1 MRTVIKKAA
10 STFAATFIAFFGIL
24 LTPAPSQAVVEPVVP
39 DAYSCAT
46 TTFPGGQ
53 DDIAFQLNL
62 PYSLKLGDTEYQNVY
77 ASTNGL
83 LTFGAPDGNFSSYPT
98 TPSISLA
105 GYDWV
110 TFGEGTYL
118 RYGTTSNSL
127 CIQWALRPYPQ
138 STGPITHITLLV
150 DRYSNGTWSGQ
161 ILTDGWLPV
170 DLRRGIRF
178 EPTQDVV
185 LIDSTFQVGAGGVP
199 IETQTCWDG
208 SVIPTTQSC
217 PAIPEPTLQT
227 REVQCSWTNPY
238 TQEVVYG
245 TGTQQYYLYWDNSTV
260 NIQTVAESCA
270 LVTPPTFI
278 PPDPVENQRVVQC
291 SWTNPY
297 TQEVVNGT
305 AIQSYFT
312 YWDGSTTNINT
323 VTEACAGETPI
334 FQVPLPTI
342 EQRTVGCSWTNP
354 YTQEVVTGSVTSH
367 YYLYWDGRTENI
379 DDSAVLCAD
388 ASPVFIEP
396 DPELKERTVQ
406 CTWRNPYTLQN
417 VYGEATAKYNLY
429 WNGSESYVVSPEAAC
444 AVSTPVFVP
453 TTYPSDS
460 ISITANEGAKLEYTA
475 PVGKRIKEI
484 LFASYGTSE
493 NYQYGTCHAE
503 NSLTQVEAAVSNNTL
518 VINADNG
525 VFGDPC
531 GGTYKYLSVVLT
543 IEDDPNYVAPPT
555 VECWDGS
562 MVYELSECPS
572 IPPPPPTYEC
582 WDGSTVSDLSQCPP
596 SPPSVECWDGTKV
609 YKESEC
615 PAKPVDP
622 TPTPEPTP
630 EPTPNPEPTPEPTP
644 EEEKQEDV
652 SSVADEATSDGV
664 ITEAETQAVIDNLL
678 SDGELSTSEVT
689 DLVESLQSDGQLSE
703 EEKQLVSDVI
713 VEAYAD
719 TAIPADVFTESG
731 LDYEDLPP
739 DQPITLEN
747 GVVLIAEVADAIEI
761 FEDPAELLATV
772 FTDPSKALMAVANV
786 GADLPAVV
794 REAAQKVTVA
804 SVVVGQVVAGAA
816 LTLSRRP

>member
-1 MRTVIKKAA
+1 MRTVIKKTA
-10 STFAATFIAFFGIL
+10 STFAAAFIAFFGIL
-24 LTPAPSQAVVEPVVP
+24 LTPTPAQAVVEPVVP

-77 ASTNGL
+77 ASTNGV

-118 RYGTTSNSL
+118 RYGTTPDSL
-127 CIQWALRPYPQ
+127 CIQWALRPYPL
-138 STGPITHITLLV
+138 SNGPITHITLLV
-150 DRYSNGTWSGQ
+150 DRYSNGFWSGQ
-161 ILTDGWLPV
+161 ILTDGWLPA

-178 EPTQDVV
+178 EPNQDVV

-208 SVIPTTQSC
+208 SVIPTTETC

-238 TQEVVYG
+238 TQEVVYENAN
-245 TGTQQYYLYWDNSTV
+245 QPYYLYWDNSTV

-270 LVTPPTFI
+270 LVTPPTFT
-278 PPDPVENQRVVQC
+278 PPDPVTNQRIVQC

-297 TQEVVNGT
+297 TQEIVNGT
-305 AIQSYFT
+305 ANQRYLT
-312 YWDGSTTNINT
+312 YWDGSTTDIDT
-323 VTEACAGETPI
+323 VAEACAGETPI
-334 FQVPLPTI
+334 FEVPLPTI
-342 EQRTVGCSWTNP
+342 EQRSVGCSWTNP
-354 YTQEVVTGSVTSH
+354 YTQEVVTGSVTSN

-379 DDSAVLCAD
+379 DDSALLCAE
-388 ASPVFIEP
+388 ASPVFVEP
-396 DPELKERTVQ
+396 DPELKERVVQ
-406 CTWRNPYTLQN
+406 CTWKNPYTLNN
-417 VYGEATAKYNLY
+417 VYGEATSEYNVY
-429 WNGSESYVVSPEAAC
+429 WNGSEVYVVSPEAAC
-444 AVSTPVFVP
+444 AVATPVFEPVS
-453 TTYPSDS
+453 YPSES
-460 ISITANEGAKLEYTA
+460 ILITANEGANLQYTA
-475 PVGKRIKEI
+475 PTGYRIKEI
-484 LFASYGTSE
+484 LFASYGNSE
-493 NYQYGTCHAE
+493 NYQYGQCHAE
-503 NSLTQVEAAVSNNTL
+503 NSLSKVQAAVSDNTL

-531 GGTYKYLSVVLT
+531 GGTYKHLSVVLS
-543 IEDDPNYVAPPT
+543 IEVDPDYVAPPT

-562 MVYELSECPS
+562 MVYSELECPS
-572 IPPPPPTYEC
+572 IPPPPTYEC
-582 WDGSTVSDLSQCPP
+582 WDGSTVSDLSQCPTV
-596 SPPSVECWDGTKV
+596 PPTVECWDGTKV
-609 YKESEC
+609 YEKSEC
-615 PAKPVDP
+615 PEKPVD
-622 TPTPEPTP
+622 
-630 EPTPNPEPTPEPTP
+630 PTPNPEPTPEPTP
-644 EEEKQEDV
+644 EPEPEDV
-652 SSVADEATSDGV
+652 TQVTDNAMEDGV

-689 DLVESLQSDGQLSE
+689 DLVDSLQSDGQLSE
-703 EEKQLVSDVI
+703 EEKQLVSDVL

-719 TAIPADVFTESG
+719 TAIPADVFEESG

-761 FEDPAELLATV
+761 FEDPTELLATV

-786 GADLPAVV
+786 GADLPEVV